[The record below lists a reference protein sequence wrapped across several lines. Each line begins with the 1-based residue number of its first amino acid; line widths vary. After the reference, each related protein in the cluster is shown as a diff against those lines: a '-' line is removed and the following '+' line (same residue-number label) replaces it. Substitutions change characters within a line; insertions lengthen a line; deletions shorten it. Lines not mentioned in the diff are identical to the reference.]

1 MLWLVELPML
11 MLLVVPDRATSTLER
26 INAWFAR
33 NGRQLAMLACLG
45 AGAYLVTRGLVDL
58 PG

>member
-33 NGRQLAMLACLG
+33 NGRN
-45 AGAYLVTRGLVDL
+45 
-58 PG
+58 